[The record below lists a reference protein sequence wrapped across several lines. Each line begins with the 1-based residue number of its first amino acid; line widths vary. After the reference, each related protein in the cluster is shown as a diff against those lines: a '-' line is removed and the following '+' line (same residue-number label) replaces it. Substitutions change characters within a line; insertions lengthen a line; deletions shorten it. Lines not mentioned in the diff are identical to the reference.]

1 MIEFSEKETEFLGSL
16 EEARIATSHG
26 DIPHVKP
33 VSFVLFENAIIIATD
48 YETRTYK
55 NLKTN
60 PNTSVAIDIY
70 KSGGH
75 RAIVIQGRTEII
87 ENGEEFQKFYKI
99 FHEKFEWVRR
109 DPWSENEAP
118 FLKIIP
124 NNKSSWGLNTK

>member
-1 MIEFSEKETEFLGSL
+1 LIEFSEKETEFLKSL
-16 EEARIATSHG
+16 EEARIATSHD

-33 VSFVLFENAIIIATD
+33 VSFVLENNAITIATD

-55 NLKTN
+55 NLKRN
-60 PNTSVAIDIY
+60 PNTSVIIDIY

-75 RAIVIQGRTEII
+75 KAVLIQGKTEII
-87 ENGEEFQKFYKI
+87 EDGEEFQKLYKI

-109 DPWSENEAP
+109 DPWKEKETP

-124 NNKSSWGLNTK
+124 NKKVSWGLDTK

>member
-1 MIEFSEKETEFLGSL
+1 MIEFSEKETEFLNSL
-16 EEARIATSHG
+16 EEARIATSHE

-33 VSFVLFENAIIIATD
+33 VSFVLYKNAIIVATD

-60 PNTSVAIDIY
+60 PNTSVTIDIY

-75 RAIVIQGRTEII
+75 KAIVIQGQTEII
-87 ENGEEFQKFYKI
+87 ENGKEFQKFYEI

-109 DPWSENEAP
+109 DPWKENEAP

-124 NNKSSWGLNTK
+124 SNKSSWGLNTK